1 MSNNGSKRSSIDPL
15 GRWAVAASADRIL
28 AWAERRPERVFG
40 HNPWQL
46 GAHMARTALRHRV
59 TGPAAEMSFFAMLTL
74 VPLTV
79 AVGAA
84 LGQVQRFVGP
94 EKIARGQD
102 AAIGVVRMVISPKL
116 TDGVVDPFVRAQL
129 SQPKGGAAIGGLL
142 LTWWLAGRLFAATS
156 RALDAAYSDR
166 HTRLSISQRL
176 IALGFAFVSVVVVVL
191 TLGIMV
197 DAPFMDEDVAVDIGV
212 SRALIAV
219 WYVGRWPVV
228 LLVLVAFLVCLYRL
242 APSVKHSWRH
252 LVPGAVLGVALWILA
267 AVAFRIYLAFGRGAP
282 TGVVVNNAQ
291 VVLIGRAVGA
301 VVATVLWTYF
311 SSVAILVG
319 NELNAELARQR
330 GADGPA
336 AVGPVS

>member
-1 MSNNGSKRSSIDPL
+1 LDYL
-15 GRWAVAASADRIL
+15 GGEAVAAPADRIL
-28 AWAERRPERVFG
+28 AWAERRPQRILG
-40 HNPWQL
+40 YNPWHL
-46 GAHMARTALRHRV
+46 AAHVVRASLRHRV

-84 LGQVQRFVGP
+84 LGQIQRFVGP

-102 AAIGVVRMVISPKL
+102 AAISIVRVVISPKL
-116 TDGVVDPFVRAQL
+116 TDGVVDPFIRAQL
-129 SQPKGGAAIGGLL
+129 SQPQRGSAAIGGLL

-156 RALDAAYSDR
+156 RALDAAYHDR
-166 HTRLSISQRL
+166 HRRLSVSQRL

-197 DAPFMDEDVAVDIGV
+197 DAPFMDEDVAVEIGV
-212 SRALIAV
+212 SRALVAV

-228 LLVLVAFLVCLYRL
+228 LLVLGAFLLCLYRF
-242 APSVKHSWRH
+242 APSVKHAWRH
-252 LVPGAVLGVALWILA
+252 LVPGAALGVFGWIVA
-267 AVAFRIYLAFGRGAP
+267 AVGFRIYLVFASDAP

-291 VVLIGRAVGA
+291 VVLIGRAVEA

-311 SSVAILVG
+311 SSIAILVG
-319 NELNAELARQR
+319 NELNAELARLR
-330 GADGPA
+330 ALGA
-336 AVGPVS
+336 

>member
-1 MSNNGSKRSSIDPL
+1 M
-15 GRWAVAASADRIL
+15 
-28 AWAERRPERVFG
+28 AWAAARPGRVFG

-46 GAHMARTALRHRV
+46 GAHVLRTALRHRV

-84 LGQVQRFVGP
+84 LGQIQRFVGP
-94 EKIARGQD
+94 EKIAKGQD
-102 AAIGVVRMVISPKL
+102 AAISLVRVVISPRL

-129 SQPKGGAAIGGLL
+129 SQPQRGSAAIGGLL

-156 RALDAAYSDR
+156 RALDTAYHDR
-166 HTRLSISQRL
+166 HQRLSVHQRL
-176 IALGFAFVSVVVVVL
+176 IALGFAFGSVVVVVL

-197 DAPFMDEDVAVDIGV
+197 DAPFMDENQALEIGV
-212 SRALIAV
+212 SRALVAT
-219 WYVGRWPVV
+219 WYIGRWPVV
-228 LLVLVAFLVCLYRL
+228 LAVLVVFLLCLYRF
-242 APSVKHSWRH
+242 APSVKHAWRH
-252 LVPGAVLGVALWILA
+252 LFPGAILGVFLWILA
-267 AVAFRIYLAFGRGAP
+267 AVAFRIYLAIGSGTP
-282 TGVVVNNAQ
+282 TGVVVSNAE

-319 NELNAELARQR
+319 NELNAELGRLR
-330 GADGPA
+330 DLDG
-336 AVGPVS
+336 

>member
-1 MSNNGSKRSSIDPL
+1 M
-15 GRWAVAASADRIL
+15 VAPADRALTWERVL
-28 AWAERRPERVFG
+28 AWAERRPERLFG
-40 HNPWQL
+40 YNPWQL
-46 GAHMARTALRHRV
+46 GAHVLRTALRHRV

-84 LGQVQRFVGP
+84 LGQIERFVGP
-94 EKIARGQD
+94 EKIVRGQD
-102 AAIGVVRMVISPKL
+102 AAISLVRVVMSPKL

-129 SQPKGGAAIGGLL
+129 SQQKGGAAAGGLL

-156 RALDAAYSDR
+156 RALDTAYRDQ
-166 HTRLSISQRL
+166 HQRLSITQRL
-176 IALGFAFVSVVVVVL
+176 IALGFAFGSVVVVVL

-197 DAPFMDEDVAVDIGV
+197 DAPFMDEDVALDIGV

-219 WYVGRWPVV
+219 WYVGRWPAV
-228 LLVLVAFLVCLYRL
+228 LLVLVAFLACLYRF
-242 APSVKHSWRH
+242 APSVRHSWRQ

-267 AVAFRIYLAFGRGAP
+267 AVAFRVYLAFGRGAP
-282 TGVVVNNAQ
+282 TGVVVDNAQ

-311 SSVAILVG
+311 SSIAILVG
-319 NELNAELARQR
+319 NELNAELARR
-330 GADGPA
+330 REAT
-336 AVGPVS
+336 S

>member
-1 MSNNGSKRSSIDPL
+1 
-15 GRWAVAASADRIL
+15 VAALADRILAWDRVL
-28 AWAERRPERVFG
+28 AWAERRPARLFG
-40 HNPWQL
+40 YNPWRL

-84 LGQVQRFVGP
+84 LGQIQRFVGP

-129 SQPKGGAAIGGLL
+129 SQPKGGGAAIGGLL
-142 LTWWLAGRLFAATS
+142 LTWWLAGRLFAATG
-156 RALDAAYSDR
+156 RALDAAYHDR
-166 HTRLSISQRL
+166 HTRLSVTQRL

-197 DAPFMDEDVAVDIGV
+197 DAPFMDEDVALDIGV

-228 LLVLVAFLVCLYRL
+228 LLVLVAFLACLYRF
-242 APSVKHSWRH
+242 APSVRHSWRH
-252 LVPGAVLGVALWILA
+252 LVPGAVLGVGLWILA

-311 SSVAILVG
+311 SSIAILVG
-319 NELNAELARQR
+319 NELNAELARLR
-330 GADGPA
+330 GGGGEAPEPA
-336 AVGPVS
+336 P

>member
-1 MSNNGSKRSSIDPL
+1 MMRIGRVIDHL
-15 GRWAVAASADRIL
+15 GGEAVAAPADRTLAWDRVL
-28 AWAERRPERVFG
+28 AWAERRPHRILG
-40 HNPWQL
+40 YNPWKL
-46 GAHMARTALRHRV
+46 GAHVVRTSLRHRV

-102 AAIGVVRMVISPKL
+102 AAISLVRAFISPKL

-129 SQPKGGAAIGGLL
+129 SQPQRGGAAIGGLL

-156 RALDAAYSDR
+156 RALDSAYHDR
-166 HTRLSISQRL
+166 HQRLSIHQRM
-176 IALGFAFVSVVVVVL
+176 IALGFAFGSVVVVVL

-197 DAPFMDEDVAVDIGV
+197 DAPFMDENRATDIGV
-212 SRALIAV
+212 SRALVTI
-219 WYVGRWPVV
+219 WYVVRWPVV
-228 LLVLVAFLVCLYRL
+228 LLVLVAFLLCLYRF
-242 APSVKHSWRH
+242 APTVRHAWRH
-252 LVPGAVLGVALWILA
+252 LLPGAVLGVLAWIAA
-267 AVAFRIYLAFGRGAP
+267 AVGFRIYLALSSDTA
-282 TGVVVNNAQ
+282 TGVVVNDQ
-291 VVLIGRAVGA
+291 RVVIIGRAVEA

-319 NELNAELARQR
+319 NELNAELARLR
-330 GADGPA
+330 NLDG
-336 AVGPVS
+336 

>member
-1 MSNNGSKRSSIDPL
+1 
-15 GRWAVAASADRIL
+15 V
-28 AWAERRPERVFG
+28 V
-40 HNPWQL
+40 
-46 GAHMARTALRHRV
+46 RTSLRHRV

-102 AAIGVVRMVISPKL
+102 AAISLVRAFISPKL

-129 SQPKGGAAIGGLL
+129 SQPQRGGAAIGGLL

-156 RALDAAYSDR
+156 RALDSAYHDR
-166 HTRLSISQRL
+166 HQRLSIHQRM
-176 IALGFAFVSVVVVVL
+176 IALGFAFGSVVVVVL

-197 DAPFMDEDVAVDIGV
+197 DAPFMDENRATDIGV
-212 SRALIAV
+212 SRALVTI
-219 WYVGRWPVV
+219 WYVVRWPVV
-228 LLVLVAFLVCLYRL
+228 LLVLVAFLLCLYRF
-242 APSVKHSWRH
+242 APSVRHAWRH
-252 LVPGAVLGVALWILA
+252 LLPGAVLGVLAWIAA
-267 AVAFRIYLAFGRGAP
+267 AVGFRIYLALSSDTA
-282 TGVVVNNAQ
+282 TGVVVNDQ
-291 VVLIGRAVGA
+291 RVVIIGRAVEA

-319 NELNAELARQR
+319 NELNAELARLR
-330 GADGPA
+330 NLDG
-336 AVGPVS
+336 

>member
-1 MSNNGSKRSSIDPL
+1 M
-15 GRWAVAASADRIL
+15 AAPADRIL
-28 AWAERRPERVFG
+28 AWDRVLAWAGRRPERVFG
-40 HNPWQL
+40 YNPWQV

-84 LGQVQRFVGP
+84 LGQIQRFVGP

-129 SQPKGGAAIGGLL
+129 SQPKGGGAAIGGLL
-142 LTWWLAGRLFAATS
+142 LTWWLAGRLFAATG
-156 RALDAAYSDR
+156 RALDAAYHDR
-166 HTRLSISQRL
+166 HTRLSVSQRL

-197 DAPFMDEDVAVDIGV
+197 DAPFLDEHRTLAEQFGI
-212 SRALIAV
+212 SQALVTA
-219 WYVGRWPVV
+219 WYILRWPVV
-228 LLVLVAFLVCLYRL
+228 LAVLVAFL
-242 APSVKHSWRH
+242 
-252 LVPGAVLGVALWILA
+252 LWILA
-267 AVAFRIYLAFGRGAP
+267 AVAFRIYLAVGGGDP
-282 TGVVVNNAQ
+282 TGVVVNDAR
-291 VVLIGRAVGA
+291 VVIIGQAVGA

-311 SSVAILVG
+311 SSVAILAG

-330 GADGPA
+330 GLET
-336 AVGPVS
+336 

>member
-1 MSNNGSKRSSIDPL
+1 LIDHL
-15 GRWAVAASADRIL
+15 GGDAMAAPADRIL
-28 AWAERRPERVFG
+28 AWAARRPQRVFG
-40 HNPWQL
+40 YNPWQL
-46 GAHMARTALRHRV
+46 GAHVLHTALRHRV

-84 LGQVQRFVGP
+84 LGQIQRFVGP

-102 AAIGVVRMVISPKL
+102 AAISLVRVVISPRL
-116 TDGVVDPFVRAQL
+116 TDGVIDPFVRAQL
-129 SQPKGGAAIGGLL
+129 SQPQRGSAAIGGLL

-156 RALDAAYSDR
+156 RALDTAYHDR
-166 HTRLSISQRL
+166 HQRLSAAQRL
-176 IALGFAFVSVVVVVL
+176 IALGFAFGSVVVVVL

-197 DAPFMDEDVAVDIGV
+197 DAPFMDENQAVEVGV
-212 SRALIAV
+212 SRALVTA
-219 WYVGRWPVV
+219 WYVARWPVV
-228 LLVLVAFLVCLYRL
+228 LAVLVVFLLCLYRF
-242 APSVKHSWRH
+242 APSVKHAWRH

-267 AVAFRIYLAFGRGAP
+267 AVAFRVYLAFGSGAP
-282 TGVVVNNAQ
+282 TGVVVSNAE

-319 NELNAELARQR
+319 NELNAELARMR
-330 GADGPA
+330 GPDA
-336 AVGPVS
+336 AG

>member
-1 MSNNGSKRSSIDPL
+1 
-15 GRWAVAASADRIL
+15 VAAPADRIL
-28 AWAERRPERVFG
+28 AWAARRPQRVFG
-40 HNPWQL
+40 YNPWQL
-46 GAHMARTALRHRV
+46 GAHMLHTAFRHRV

-84 LGQVQRFVGP
+84 LGQIQRFVGP

-102 AAIGVVRMVISPKL
+102 AAISLVRVVISPRL

-129 SQPKGGAAIGGLL
+129 SQPQRGSAAIGGLL

-156 RALDAAYSDR
+156 HALDTAYHDR
-166 HTRLSISQRL
+166 HQHLSAAQRL
-176 IALGFAFVSVVVVVL
+176 IALGFAFGSVVVVVL

-197 DAPFMDEDVAVDIGV
+197 DAPFMDENLALEYGV
-212 SRALIAV
+212 SRALVAV
-219 WYVGRWPVV
+219 WYVARWPVV
-228 LLVLVAFLVCLYRL
+228 LAVLVVFLLCLYRF
-242 APSVKHSWRH
+242 APSVKHAWRH
-252 LVPGAVLGVALWILA
+252 LVPGAVLGVLLWILA
-267 AVAFRIYLAFGRGAP
+267 AVAFRVYLAFGSGAP
-282 TGVVVNNAQ
+282 TGVVVSDAE

-319 NELNAELARQR
+319 NELNAELARLR
-330 GADGPA
+330 GLQ
-336 AVGPVS
+336 

>member
-1 MSNNGSKRSSIDPL
+1 MAQVDRSS
-15 GRWAVAASADRIL
+15 GGGEVATPADRIM
-28 AWAERRPERVFG
+28 AWAAARPERVLG
-40 HNPWQL
+40 YNPWQL
-46 GAHMARTALRHRV
+46 GAHVLRTALRHRV

-102 AAIGVVRMVISPKL
+102 AAISLVRAFISPKL

-129 SQPKGGAAIGGLL
+129 SQPQRGGAAIGGLL

-156 RALDAAYSDR
+156 RALDSAYHDR
-166 HTRLSISQRL
+166 HQRLSIHQRM
-176 IALGFAFVSVVVVVL
+176 IALGFAFGSVVVVVL

-197 DAPFMDEDVAVDIGV
+197 DAPFMDENRATDIGV
-212 SRALIAV
+212 SRALVTI
-219 WYVGRWPVV
+219 WYVVRWPVV
-228 LLVLVAFLVCLYRL
+228 LLVLVAFLLCLYRF
-242 APSVKHSWRH
+242 APTVRHAWRH
-252 LVPGAVLGVALWILA
+252 LLPGAVLGVLAWIAA
-267 AVAFRIYLAFGRGAP
+267 AVGFRIYLALSSDTA
-282 TGVVVNNAQ
+282 TGVVVNDQ
-291 VVLIGRAVGA
+291 RVVIIGRAVEA

-319 NELNAELARQR
+319 NELNAELARLR
-330 GADGPA
+330 NLDG
-336 AVGPVS
+336 